1 MSRSRFRYPTAEIT
15 TRTTASARA
24 AAKRSVP
31 SRSPTQTIVAESA
44 VQELLDALS
53 DTDCR
58 AILDATREEAL
69 TANEV
74 SEAHDLPLS
83 TTYRKLGLLTEAGLL
98 EERTRIRQSGK
109 HASEY
114 TRSVDD
120 VVISLGAQ
128 GETELRVSRGGSP
141 GQTGSPASIL
151 GD

>member
-1 MSRSRFRYPTAEIT
+1 MSQSSM
-15 TRTTASARA
+15 ASATVR
-24 AAKRSVP
+24 P
-31 SRSPTQTIVAESA
+31 SEESANDVQTIVAESA
-44 VQELLDALS
+44 VQQLLDAL
-53 DTDCR
+53 DDADCR

-83 TTYRKLGLLTEAGLL
+83 TTYRKLDLLTEAGLL

-114 TRSVDD
+114 ARLVDD
-120 VVISLGAQ
+120 VVISLGPR
-128 GETELRVSRGGSP
+128 GETEVRVSREKSP
-141 GQTGSPASIL
+141 GHTGSPASIL

>member
-1 MSRSRFRYPTAEIT
+1 MSQSSMAST
-15 TRTTASARA
+15 TVRTSDQ
-24 AAKRSVP
+24 SENDV
-31 SRSPTQTIVAESA
+31 QTIVAESA
-44 VQELLDALS
+44 VQQLLSALDDA
-53 DTDCR
+53 DCR

-83 TTYRKLGLLTEAGLL
+83 TTYRKLDLLTEAGLL

-114 TRSVDD
+114 IRLVDD
-120 VVISLGAQ
+120 VVISLGPR
-128 GETELRVSRGGSP
+128 GETEVRVSREKSP
-141 GQTGSPASIL
+141 GQTGSPASLL